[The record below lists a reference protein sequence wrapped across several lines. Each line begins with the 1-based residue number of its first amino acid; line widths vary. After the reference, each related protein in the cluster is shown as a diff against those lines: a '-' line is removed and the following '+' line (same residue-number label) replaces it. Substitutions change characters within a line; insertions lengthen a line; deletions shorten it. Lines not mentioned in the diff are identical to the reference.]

1 MSKNRF
7 KISDQQ
13 ERDIILDNLMGNFLV
28 EAGAGSGK
36 TTSLKGRILQLIGTG
51 TLKPSQI
58 VAITFTNK
66 AAGEIKERVYE
77 GLLDAKEKADTTE
90 EKLRYQQA
98 IASFDDLFIGTIH
111 SFCGRVLKEY
121 PIESGLLPGFTEMT
135 DLDEQVELER
145 AWRLFLD
152 NPDQTATERW
162 RALGLPLD
170 LFHQNAKTVIQNA
183 DLDLPADSVSY
194 PKWPRIE
201 AAIWEWIREARDYI
215 PKEEPGVKYDAVQE
229 ALFELEF
236 SLNHLDLTKR
246 ENQWWILSKAASVKG
261 KVTQK
266 NWIDKKW
273 AKNFQQTRLDD
284 FRTEMEAARKQWMQA
299 RYPESIEILREFADY
314 YQSYKQARNLVSFD
328 DLLLLTASVL
338 KREEIARHYQKEIHC
353 LFIDEFQDTDPIQTE
368 IMDAITRKNGELRS
382 GSLFV
387 VGDPKQSIYRFRRA
401 DIEIYNRVKKKMGQE
416 GQVLHLTSNFRS
428 TNALSRAL
436 TPVFETWFPKEEDE
450 HQAEYAPMNTVKE
463 TVMDPEPKISP
474 GVHTLEIPEAKK
486 KEEALSLEAESLAK
500 VIVNAVE
507 SGGAQYQDF
516 MLLSRQKKG
525 LGIYAETLTRWGIPV
540 QVTGENKAV
549 DEPEIQELLYLLQAL
564 VDLTPTNLYIVL
576 RGLFLGFSETEIY
589 ALKQAVGAVVLQ
601 REGLETIEDES
612 LRRRLMEAFDWLEE
626 LQRDRE
632 ILPPAVFFRKLVL
645 ESGILASAADRK
657 PVVGLLHHL
666 MEMVAGLQ
674 AQGIYQLGEIVQ
686 RISTYLSH
694 ELEEELDPEGSLN
707 QVRIMN
713 VHKSKGLEAPI
724 VFLVG
729 PLNNKGKRARKPA
742 WVVRREAE
750 GAKGY
755 LALEERFGFSTKP
768 VAEPAHFSKIQ
779 EWEEQFLQA
788 EEYRLLYVAA
798 TRAKHALVIA
808 SMGDNKYN
816 PWKAILPAADQE
828 IEIPEVE
835 QPSLGKENAKREM
848 PAWQDWTQERNQAS
862 YRVVTPSLH
871 SDRTILED
879 VEREFGGSAVFG
891 SMIHLCFERLVR
903 FGEESARQVI
913 ERDSADE
920 ATKVRGMRIMDR
932 FVGSDLYQRMKIA
945 KQVLPEMRITTR
957 LEDGSLFQGVIDIV
971 FEEEDGWV
979 IVDYKTDHYKAEK
992 DRLQLEQ
999 YYQSQLDAYKEVFSR
1014 ISGKA
1019 VKETQIY
1026 FTHLPRA

>member
-1 MSKNRF
+1 MSKKQI
-7 KISDQQ
+7 KISDQR
-13 ERDIILDNLMGNFLV
+13 ERDVIMNNLEGNYLV

-36 TTSLKGRILQLIGTG
+36 TTSLKGRILRLIGTG
-51 TLKPSQI
+51 SLEPSQI

-77 GLLDAKEKADTTE
+77 GLLEAKQKAEMDE
-90 EKLRYQQA
+90 EGLRYEQA
-98 IASFDDLFIGTIH
+98 VASFDDLFIGTIH

-135 DLDEQVELER
+135 ELDEQVELER

-152 NPDQTATERW
+152 NPEQTATDRW
-162 RALGLPLD
+162 RSMGLPLD

-183 DLDLPADSVSY
+183 DLDLPAEPVPY
-194 PKWPRIE
+194 PNWARIE
-201 AAIWEWIREARDYI
+201 AAIWEWIQEARGFI
-215 PKEEPGVKYDAVQE
+215 PKEEPGIAYDAVQE
-229 ALFELEF
+229 AVFELEF
-236 SLNHLDLTKR
+236 SLNHLDLSKLD
-246 ENQWWILSKAASVKG
+246 NQWWILSKAASVKS

-266 NWIDKKW
+266 NWTDKKW
-273 AKNFQQTRLDD
+273 AKEFQQTTLDD

-299 RYPESIEILREFADY
+299 RYPESIEILREFATY
-314 YQSYKQARNLVSFD
+314 YQGYKRMRNLVSFD
-328 DLLLLTASVL
+328 DLLLLTAKVL
-338 KREEIARHYQKEIHC
+338 KHEEVARHYQEVIHC

-368 IMDAITRKNGELRS
+368 IMDAITRQNGRLRS

-401 DIEIYNRVKKKMGQE
+401 DIEIYNRVKKMMDQE
-416 GQVLHLTSNFRS
+416 GEVLHLTSNFRS

-436 TPVFETWFPKEEDE
+436 TPVFESWFPKEEDE
-450 HQAEYAPMNTVKE
+450 HQAEYAPMNTVWE
-463 TVMDPEPKISP
+463 RVLDTEPSISA
-474 GVHTLEIPEAKK
+474 GVHTLEIPEEKK
-486 KEEALSLEAESLAK
+486 KEEALLAEAEALAK
-500 VIVNAVE
+500 VIADAVE
-507 SGGAQYQDF
+507 TGNAKYQDF

-525 LGIYAETLTRWGIPV
+525 LGVYADTLTRWGIPV

-549 DEPEIQELLYLLQAL
+549 DEPEIQELMYLLQAL
-564 VDLTPTNLYIVL
+564 AAMTPTNLYIVL
-576 RGLFLGFSETEIY
+576 RGLFFGFSETEIY
-589 ALKQAVGAVVLQ
+589 ALKQAVGAVALHRQ
-601 REGLETIEDES
+601 GLETIADEA
-612 LRRRLMEAFDWLEE
+612 LRTRLEEAFDWLENWKE
-626 LQRDRE
+626 KSE
-632 ILPPAVFFRKLVL
+632 SLPPAVFFRKLVS

-657 PVVGLLHHL
+657 PVTGLLHHL
-666 MEMVAGLQ
+666 MEVVAGLQ
-674 AQGIYQLGEIVQ
+674 AQGIYQLSEIVQ
-686 RISTYLSH
+686 RIATYLSH
-694 ELEEELDPEGSLN
+694 ELEEDLDPEGSLN

-779 EWEEQFLQA
+779 AWEEQFLQA

-798 TRAKHALVIA
+798 TRAKHALVIVT
-808 SMGDNKYN
+808 MGDNKNN
-816 PWKAILPAADQE
+816 PWKAILPAADQQLSVPE
-828 IEIPEVE
+828 IEEPSVCTSEAIQETQPWVE
-835 QPSLGKENAKREM
+835 
-848 PAWQDWTQERNQAS
+848 WTSGRDEPT

-871 SDRTILED
+871 SDRSILEE

-891 SMIHLCFERLVR
+891 SMIHLSFERLIR
-903 FGEESARQVI
+903 FGTESARQVI
-913 ERDSADE
+913 ERDAADE
-920 ATKVRGMRIMDR
+920 SMRKQGMKILER
-932 FVGSDLYQRMKIA
+932 FIASNLHQRMKNA
-945 KQVLPEMRITTR
+945 KQILPEMRITTR
-957 LEDGSLFQGVIDIV
+957 LEDGSLFQGVIDVV

-992 DRLQLEQ
+992 DRLQLEA
-999 YYQSQLDAYKEVFSR
+999 YYQSQLDAYRQVFAS
-1014 ISGKA
+1014 ISGKT

-1026 FTHLPRA
+1026 FTHQPRS